1 MQTWDRALHK
11 AFRDGQ
17 PAELEFEHESPQG
30 PRVYEARLF
39 PEPDERGEV
48 VSVLCFTRD
57 VTSLRKLVADLK
69 GAEEQLFAAQKM
81 EAIGQLAGGVAHDF
95 NNLMTI
101 VTGYGA
107 LMLKQIPRAIRSGG
121 ARGHARA
128 GDRASALTRQL
139 LAFSRRQ
146 VIVPRVMDLN
156 ASVEEARK
164 SMKRMLRED
173 IELNVA
179 LAPNCGRSTS
189 IRCNSNRS

>member
-1 MQTWDRALHK
+1 MRHTYVNRRVEDFTGLKAAEFLHRTNAELGFPSSLVQTWDRALHK

-107 LMLKQIPRAIRSGG
+107 LMLKQIPQ
-121 ARGHARA
+121 
-128 GDRASALTRQL
+128 GD
-139 LAFSRRQ
+139 
-146 VIVPRVMDLN
+146 P
-156 ASVEEARK
+156 
-164 SMKRMLRED
+164 KR
-173 IELNVA
+173 
-179 LAPNCGRSTS
+179 GRSRPCSAPATAP
-189 IRCNSNRS
+189 RR